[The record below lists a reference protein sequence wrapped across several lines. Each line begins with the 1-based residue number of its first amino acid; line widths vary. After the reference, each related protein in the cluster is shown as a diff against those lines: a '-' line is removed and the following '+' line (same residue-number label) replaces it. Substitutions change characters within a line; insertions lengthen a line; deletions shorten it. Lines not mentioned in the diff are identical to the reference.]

1 MQSRPERL
9 YRPLPPQKDG
19 EMNQVEKAA
28 RFSELHVKGA
38 PLLLYNAWDAGT
50 AKSILDAGAKAIATS
65 SWAVAEAQGYRD
77 GESIPI
83 TFVEQII
90 ARIVS
95 TIDAPVSIDFEGGYS
110 DDNGALAENVARL
123 LELGIVGIN
132 FEDRVVQGAGLYPID
147 QHARRI
153 AAIREAARAEGVD
166 LFINARTDL
175 FLGQQRDPANSIND
189 ALDRAKAYA
198 AAGASGFFIPGLRD
212 DALIGHICDGVAL
225 PVNVMV
231 MEGVPSTR
239 RLSELGVARVS
250 YGAIPYVRAMKALGE
265 DARRV
270 LP

>member
-9 YRPLPPQKDG
+9 YRPLPQQKDR

-95 TIDAPVSIDFEGGYS
+95 TIDAPVSVDFEGGYS
-110 DDNGALAENVARL
+110 YDNGALAENVARL
-123 LELGIVGIN
+123 LELGSIGITLH
-132 FEDRVVQGAGLYPID
+132 DLTVAGSGHYPITEPA
-147 QHARRI
+147 QRI
-153 AAIREAARAEGVD
+153 EPI
-166 LFINARTDL
+166 T
-175 FLGQQRDPANSIND
+175 
-189 ALDRAKAYA
+189 
-198 AAGASGFFIPGLRD
+198 
-212 DALIGHICDGVAL
+212 
-225 PVNVMV
+225 
-231 MEGVPSTR
+231 
-239 RLSELGVARVS
+239 
-250 YGAIPYVRAMKALGE
+250 
-265 DARRV
+265 
-270 LP
+270 

>member
-95 TIDAPVSIDFEGGYS
+95 TIDAPVSVDFEGGYS

-123 LELGIVGIN
+123 LELGIIGIN

-153 AAIREAARAEGVD
+153 AAILKLRERRASTSLSMRGQICFWVNNATRQTLLTTLLTARKPMPPQE
-166 LFINARTDL
+166 R
-175 FLGQQRDPANSIND
+175 PASSF
-189 ALDRAKAYA
+189 RAC
-198 AAGASGFFIPGLRD
+198 GTMR
-212 DALIGHICDGVAL
+212 
-225 PVNVMV
+225 
-231 MEGVPSTR
+231 
-239 RLSELGVARVS
+239 
-250 YGAIPYVRAMKALGE
+250 
-265 DARRV
+265 
-270 LP
+270 

>member
-9 YRPLPPQKDG
+9 YRPLPQQKDG

-83 TFVEQII
+83 TVVEQII

-95 TIDAPVSIDFEGGYS
+95 TIDAPVSVDFEGGYS

-123 LELGIVGIN
+123 LELGIIGIN

-147 QHARRI
+147 QHARRTQPFVKL
-153 AAIREAARAEGVD
+153 RERRALTPLSMRGQICFWVNNATRQTLLTTLLTARKHMPPQE
-166 LFINARTDL
+166 R
-175 FLGQQRDPANSIND
+175 PASSF
-189 ALDRAKAYA
+189 RAC
-198 AAGASGFFIPGLRD
+198 GTMR
-212 DALIGHICDGVAL
+212 
-225 PVNVMV
+225 
-231 MEGVPSTR
+231 
-239 RLSELGVARVS
+239 
-250 YGAIPYVRAMKALGE
+250 
-265 DARRV
+265 
-270 LP
+270 

>member
-1 MQSRPERL
+1 
-9 YRPLPPQKDG
+9 
-19 EMNQVEKAA
+19 MNQVEKAA

-95 TIDAPVSIDFEGGYS
+95 TIDAPVSVDFEGGYS

-123 LELGIVGIN
+123 LELGIIGIN

-225 PVNVMV
+225 PVQ
-231 MEGVPSTR
+231 R
-239 RLSELGVARVS
+239 YAGVAGYCSEGLFTERTADLRPAMGGGGPCPIAAVVPVRDHLVS
-250 YGAIPYVRAMKALGE
+250 EIGKPPVGAAP
-265 DARRV
+265 
-270 LP
+270 

>member
-9 YRPLPPQKDG
+9 YRPLPQQKAG

-83 TFVEQII
+83 TFVEQIM

-95 TIDAPVSIDFEGGYS
+95 TIDAPVSVDFEGGYS
-110 DDNGALAENVARL
+110 DDNGALPKMWPASLNSVPS
-123 LELGIVGIN
+123 GSI

-153 AAIREAARAEGVD
+153 AAIREAAKAEGVD
-166 LFINARTDL
+166 LFINARTEVS
-175 FLGQQRDPANSIND
+175 LGQQR
-189 ALDRAKAYA
+189 
-198 AAGASGFFIPGLRD
+198 
-212 DALIGHICDGVAL
+212 
-225 PVNVMV
+225 
-231 MEGVPSTR
+231 
-239 RLSELGVARVS
+239 
-250 YGAIPYVRAMKALGE
+250 
-265 DARRV
+265 
-270 LP
+270 

>member
-9 YRPLPPQKDG
+9 YLRLPQQKDG

-95 TIDAPVSIDFEGGYS
+95 TIDAPVSVDFEGGYS
-110 DDNGALAENVARL
+110 DGFGPASACVSHRRFPTQSRCETNLSPLRS
-123 LELGIVGIN
+123 LGI
-132 FEDRVVQGAGLYPID
+132 
-147 QHARRI
+147 
-153 AAIREAARAEGVD
+153 
-166 LFINARTDL
+166 
-175 FLGQQRDPANSIND
+175 
-189 ALDRAKAYA
+189 
-198 AAGASGFFIPGLRD
+198 
-212 DALIGHICDGVAL
+212 
-225 PVNVMV
+225 PV
-231 MEGVPSTR
+231 
-239 RLSELGVARVS
+239 
-250 YGAIPYVRAMKALGE
+250 
-265 DARRV
+265 
-270 LP
+270 

>member
-95 TIDAPVSIDFEGGYS
+95 TIDAPVSVDFEGGYS
-110 DDNGALAENVARL
+110 DDNGALAENVAASL
-123 LELGIVGIN
+123 
-132 FEDRVVQGAGLYPID
+132 
-147 QHARRI
+147 
-153 AAIREAARAEGVD
+153 
-166 LFINARTDL
+166 
-175 FLGQQRDPANSIND
+175 NSVSSGSIS
-189 ALDRAKAYA
+189 KT
-198 AAGASGFFIPGLRD
+198 ASFR
-212 DALIGHICDGVAL
+212 L
-225 PVNVMV
+225 PVSIQSTSTP
-231 MEGVPSTR
+231 GVPQPFVKLR
-239 RLSELGVARVS
+239 
-250 YGAIPYVRAMKALGE
+250 
-265 DARRV
+265 
-270 LP
+270 

>member
-9 YRPLPPQKDG
+9 YRPLPQQKDG

-28 RFSELHVKGA
+28 RFAELHVKGA

-95 TIDAPVSIDFEGGYS
+95 TIEAPVSVDFEGGYS
-110 DDNGALAENVARL
+110 DDNGALAENAARL
-123 LELGIVGIN
+123 LELGIIGIN

-166 LFINARTDL
+166 LFIKRGQICFWVNNATRQTL
-175 FLGQQRDPANSIND
+175 LTTLWTARKPMPPQERPASSF
-189 ALDRAKAYA
+189 RAC
-198 AAGASGFFIPGLRD
+198 GTMR
-212 DALIGHICDGVAL
+212 
-225 PVNVMV
+225 
-231 MEGVPSTR
+231 
-239 RLSELGVARVS
+239 
-250 YGAIPYVRAMKALGE
+250 
-265 DARRV
+265 
-270 LP
+270 